1 MVSFCERYHYSIQ
14 MACPYRPCLLS
25 KGLHHPYWCGLVI
38 IGGVCSASRHWC
50 SSQIACPYF
59 QCHSSKGFHHR
70 YLDPLVGHRDNHT
83 ELRPEMVSF
92 CERYRYST
100 QMACPYRP
108 CHLSKGLDHPYSYAL
123 DRKSRRTRPSIVSFY
138 EKRATRQ
145 RETSCSSWVFS
156 SR

>member
-1 MVSFCERYHYSIQ
+1 MVSFCERYRYSIQ
-14 MACPYRPCLLS
+14 MVCPYRPCHL
-25 KGLHHPYWCGLVI
+25 
-38 IGGVCSASRHWC
+38 
-50 SSQIACPYF
+50 
-59 QCHSSKGFHHR
+59 SKGFHHR

-100 QMACPYRP
+100 KMACPYRP

-138 EKRATRQ
+138 EKRATD
-145 RETSCSSWVFS
+145 REKYHVVLESSLHASLDGVNQS
-156 SR
+156 QALVP